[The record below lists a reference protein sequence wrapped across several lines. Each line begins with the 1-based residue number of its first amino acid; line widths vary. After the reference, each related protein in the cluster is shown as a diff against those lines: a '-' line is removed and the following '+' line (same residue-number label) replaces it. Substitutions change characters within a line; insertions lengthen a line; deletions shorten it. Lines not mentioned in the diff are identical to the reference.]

1 MKGQGRTN
9 ALPEEY
15 AQFSEY
21 RKAEHFAWYCNLHG
35 IRQRKDNGSILDFI
49 GGGDEQSDRER
60 ELLKRYEKYGAS
72 WRLLANPAWWDFRL
86 KQDLLQWA
94 QAGKTRPVWAT
105 LLRQESLEGAD
116 YRQELEDHLRA
127 HDAWLQLPDVDR
139 EWLADQEERY
149 PGFYAPPPPP
159 EA

>member
-1 MKGQGRTN
+1 VK
-9 ALPEEY
+9 PEY
-15 AQFSEY
+15 AQFSDY

-35 IRQRKDNGSILDFI
+35 IRQGQKASAGILDFM
-49 GGGDEQSDRER
+49 GADTDNAREK

-72 WRLLANPAWWDFRL
+72 WRLLANPAWWDFKL

-94 QAGKTRPVWAT
+94 KAGKTRAVWAT
-105 LLRQESLEGAD
+105 LLRHEVLDSAE

-127 HDAWLQLPDVDR
+127 NDAWHPLPDIDR